1 MRLTLRLCASLLAPT
16 LALVGC
22 GDSVNPG
29 TGVFDAGSA
38 TPDAGSPMDVQV
50 AVDRG
55 PPVLDS
61 GCPTPQTIT
70 PAEVPA
76 SGFLPPSNVRFIR
89 SIDGDTA
96 IFSFAIQGETTVRFE
111 WVNTEESH
119 AQVASENTA
128 FGRATAVTVAG
139 YLAAGRS
146 FVVARQADERNATM
160 PNLDTF
166 GRTLGLV
173 FVDGEL
179 FQQRLVREGL
189 SAYYTDFGCA
199 PEPIHSGLLLAEAEA
214 RANQRGIWAPRHP
227 TNYSEVFSRW
237 ITGGT
242 RACRPNPFR
251 GQAYCR

>member
-1 MRLTLRLCASLLAPT
+1 MRLTLRLCASLLGPA
-16 LALVGC
+16 LAGC

-29 TGVFDAGSA
+29 IGVVDAGG
-38 TPDAGSPMDVQV
+38 TPDAGAAMDVPV

-61 GCPTPQTIT
+61 GCPTPPAIT
-70 PAEVPA
+70 PAQVPS
-76 SGFLPPSNVRFIR
+76 SGFLPPANVRFVHER
-89 SIDGDTA
+89 DGDTSV
-96 IFSFAIQGETTVRFE
+96 FSFAIIGETTVRFL
-111 WVNTEESH
+111 WVNTEESVS
-119 AQVASENTA
+119 QTASENTA
-128 FGRATAVTVAG
+128 FGAQTSVIVRG
-139 YLAAGRS
+139 YLSRASA
-146 FVVARQADERNATM
+146 FVVSRQADERNATM
-160 PNLDTF
+160 PNLDPF
-166 GRTLGLV
+166 GRSLGLV

-199 PEPIHSGLLLAEAEA
+199 PEPIHTALLLAEAEA
-214 RANQRGIWAPRHP
+214 RANRRGIWAPGHP

-251 GQAYCR
+251 NQSYCP